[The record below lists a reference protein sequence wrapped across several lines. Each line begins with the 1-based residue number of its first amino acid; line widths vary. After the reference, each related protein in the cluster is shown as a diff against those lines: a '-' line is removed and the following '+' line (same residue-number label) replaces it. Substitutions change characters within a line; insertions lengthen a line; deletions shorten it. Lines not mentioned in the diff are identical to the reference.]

1 MDNLHQKRKKDQLNN
16 YELIRNENG
25 YYLSFIDGQSVRQ
38 TICIDIEL
46 YNLFN
51 SFELEDISYMNVV
64 SRHYEHSKL
73 TPQTLHERTFCNESS
88 IEDDAIKNIQYKE
101 LYKAISKLPEIQKRR
116 LELYYFRGLTY
127 EQIANLEHCTKRA
140 VKFSVDIAKK
150 TLLNVLNFNE

>member
-1 MDNLHQKRKKDQLNN
+1 MDNQHPKRKKDQFNN

-25 YYLSFIDGQSVRQ
+25 YYLSFIDGQSVKQ

-46 YNLFN
+46 YNLLN
-51 SFELEDISYMNVV
+51 SFELEDISYMNVI

-116 LELYYFRGLTY
+116 LELYYLKGLTY
-127 EQIANLEHCTKRA
+127 AQIAKVEKCSTVAIKY
-140 VKFSVDIAKK
+140 SIDIAISKLK
-150 TLLNVLNFNE
+150 DELGHLI